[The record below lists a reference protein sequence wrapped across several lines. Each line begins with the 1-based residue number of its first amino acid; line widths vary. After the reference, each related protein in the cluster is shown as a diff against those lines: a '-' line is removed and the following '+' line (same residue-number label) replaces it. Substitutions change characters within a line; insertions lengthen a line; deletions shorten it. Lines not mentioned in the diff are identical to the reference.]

1 MSDSAKIKMVPAL
14 CTQCGGALTVDPS
27 KETADCPFCGSSF
40 IVEKAINQYQVQHAT
55 FEHVDNVNIDMSGTV
70 NSVLDFVGKQMSEG
84 REFKRELR
92 KEEKEHAAEN
102 RKQFFMTFLKIGL
115 PLLIILFIIAMVM
128 NAFFG
133 DDSRE
138 SAAAAGTGDEAGTVS
153 YEVSRG
159 LLYLDIPE
167 PGGYTWEYD
176 MFHSRDVDLKDES
189 NRNGVHFTI
198 SASDSFGT
206 AYAVLH
212 WQDKDYADWDGYF
225 VYQVEV
231 EDGTI
236 TDVTDVSNVDDIES
250 FIY

>member
-1 MSDSAKIKMVPAL
+1 
-14 CTQCGGALTVDPS
+14 
-27 KETADCPFCGSSF
+27 
-40 IVEKAINQYQVQHAT
+40 
-55 FEHVDNVNIDMSGTV
+55 MSGTV
-70 NSVLDFVGKQMSEG
+70 NSVLDFVGKQVSEG

-115 PLLIILFIIAMVM
+115 PLLIILFFIAMVM

-167 PGGYTWEYD
+167 PGDIPGN
-176 MFHSRDVDLKDES
+176 MICS
-189 NRNGVHFTI
+189 
-198 SASDSFGT
+198 T
-206 AYAVLH
+206 A
-212 WQDKDYADWDGYF
+212 GM
-225 VYQVEV
+225 
-231 EDGTI
+231 
-236 TDVTDVSNVDDIES
+236 
-250 FIY
+250 

>member
-128 NAFFG
+128 NAFLETTAGKAQLLPGREMKRERSAMRSHG
-133 DDSRE
+133 DYCIWIFLSP
-138 SAAAAGTGDEAGTVS
+138 G
-153 YEVSRG
+153 
-159 LLYLDIPE
+159 DIP
-167 PGGYTWEYD
+167 GN
-176 MFHSRDVDLKDES
+176 MICS
-189 NRNGVHFTI
+189 
-198 SASDSFGT
+198 T
-206 AYAVLH
+206 A
-212 WQDKDYADWDGYF
+212 GM
-225 VYQVEV
+225 
-231 EDGTI
+231 
-236 TDVTDVSNVDDIES
+236 
-250 FIY
+250 

>member
-1 MSDSAKIKMVPAL
+1 MSESAEVKMVPAL
-14 CTQCGGALTVDPS
+14 CTQCGGTLTVDPH

-84 REFKRELR
+84 RKLKREMR
-92 KEEKEHAAEN
+92 KEEKEYAAEN
-102 RKQFFMTFLKIGL
+102 QKRFFMNFLKIGL
-115 PLLIILFIIAMVM
+115 PMLVILFIMAMVM

-133 DDSRE
+133 NDSQE
-138 SAAAAGTGDEAGTVS
+138 SAAVAGTGDEAGTVS

-159 LLYLDIPE
+159 LLYLDIPD
-167 PGGYTWEYD
+167 PGGYIWEYD
-176 MFHSRDVDLKDES
+176 MFHSRDVNLKDDS
-189 NRNGVHFTI
+189 NLDGVHFTI
-198 SASDSFGT
+198 SASHSLGT

-212 WQDKDYADWDGYF
+212 WQDEDDADWDGYF

-231 EDGTI
+231 EDGMI
-236 TDVTDVSNVDDIES
+236 TEVTDVSSVDDIES
-250 FIY
+250 YL